1 MTKRN
6 TLTFLINGE
15 DSKILSKGRMEKIF
29 TTKKIYVKGEMINKR
44 TSLFIRN
51 LRVKVKG
58 RGRDALAPPVF

>member
-15 DSKILSKGRMEKIF
+15 DSKILSKGRVEKIF